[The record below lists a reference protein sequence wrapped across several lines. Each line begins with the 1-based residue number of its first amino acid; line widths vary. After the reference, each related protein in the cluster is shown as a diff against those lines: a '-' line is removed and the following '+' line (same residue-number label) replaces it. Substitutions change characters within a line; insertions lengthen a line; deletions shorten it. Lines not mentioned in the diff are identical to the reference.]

1 LHHDQDQTLIDHA
14 ARVEFVAADSWQL
27 KIEAQSNHHAGIAMT
42 GITVAQSQATQ
53 QILAVVQQVAAHHAM

>member
-1 LHHDQDQTLIDHA
+1 MLIDHA

-27 KIEAQSNHHAGIAMT
+27 MIEAQSNHHAGIAMT

-53 QILAVVQQVAAHHAM
+53 QKPAVVLPMAAHHAM